1 MSDQHSSVPPC
12 WADDPT
18 GRHRYRYWDG
28 TAWTG
33 HVFDGPV
40 PPEGAP
46 GPPPTTAPALPPE
59 PEQPYPYEQ
68 ALLGDDE
75 RMDHTDEAPDAGG
88 RHGPDRSR
96 RAFAIGALVGGLV
109 VAVLAGI
116 AWVTVGKDDDSPT
129 TVATRATT
137 STSQERTT
145 TTEAPSSTAATST
158 TLAGRP
164 PAEVRVEVLNASGT
178 AGAAAAKSDSLKGAG
193 YDVVD
198 LGDATA
204 QKGTTV
210 ACKSGF
216 EAEAA
221 ALAQVVGSGATTQPF
236 PNPPPAGAENV
247 DCVVTL
253 GT

>member
-1 MSDQHSSVPPC
+1 V
-12 WADDPT
+12 
-18 GRHRYRYWDG
+18 
-28 TAWTG
+28 
-33 HVFDGPV
+33 
-40 PPEGAP
+40 
-46 GPPPTTAPALPPE
+46 
-59 PEQPYPYEQ
+59 
-68 ALLGDDE
+68 
-75 RMDHTDEAPDAGG
+75 
-88 RHGPDRSR
+88 
-96 RAFAIGALVGGLV
+96 IGALVGGLV
-109 VAVLAGI
+109 VAVLGAI

-137 STSQERTT
+137 STSQEGTT

-164 PAEVRVEVLNASGT
+164 PAQVRVQVLNASGT
-178 AGAAAAKSDSLKGAG
+178 TGAAAAKADSLKGAG

-210 ACKSGF
+210 ACRSGF

-221 ALAQVVGSGATTQPF
+221 ALAQVVGSGATTQAF

-253 GT
+253 GS